1 MLFRSLAA
9 RRTFAWRDVP
19 AYAVAQGTGGI
30 AGAMLANAMFA
41 LPLVSWSH
49 HVRSGFS
56 VWLSEAVATFALVFT
71 ILLVARARPTA
82 VPAAVALVIAA
93 GYWATASTSFA
104 NPAVT
109 LARTLSDTFAGIDP
123 HGLAAFVVA
132 QMIGAGAALAAAAYL
147 ERGQPG

>member
-1 MLFRSLAA
+1 MCSSDL
-9 RRTFAWRDVP
+9 
-19 AYAVAQGTGGI
+19 
-30 AGAMLANAMFA
+30 
-41 LPLVSWSH
+41 
-49 HVRSGFS
+49 
-56 VWLSEAVATFALVFT
+56 ATFALVFT
-71 ILLVARARPTA
+71 ILLVARTRPAA